1 MENLIEQPEH
11 ENESRKMNCEPAS
24 REGADDEGNGALRHM
39 PRSSQQNAE
48 QELGFHPNTDK
59 IDVIVLNAQNN
70 TEV

>member
-1 MENLIEQPEH
+1 
-11 ENESRKMNCEPAS
+11 MNCEPAS